1 MWKSVKTFEVERVFF
16 LRVLYVASLGERGLF
31 AFDSSNLPRGE
42 KIIKKEFEFQCEI
55 KSRSLASE
63 ILYPSTAPRNAG
75 FELD

>member
-1 MWKSVKTFEVERVFF
+1 MFSQTKS
-16 LRVLYVASLGERGLF
+16 YVASLGERGLF